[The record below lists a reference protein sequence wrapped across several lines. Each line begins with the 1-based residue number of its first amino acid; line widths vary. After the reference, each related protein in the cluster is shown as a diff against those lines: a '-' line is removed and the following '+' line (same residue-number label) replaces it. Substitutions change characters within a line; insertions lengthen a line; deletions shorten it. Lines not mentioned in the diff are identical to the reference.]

1 MTLADVERK
10 AVKEAGF
17 GICVDV
23 AEQDQGPRGPPQ
35 EEACAWG
42 WGEVSRGGITMYALC
57 LSLKKA
63 EGWMTL
69 CGGLFTEF
77 WHYEQPPHG

>member
-1 MTLADVERK
+1 M
-10 AVKEAGF
+10 KEGL
-17 GICVDV
+17 GICVDA
-23 AEQDQGPRGPPQ
+23 AEQDQGPQVPPQ
-35 EEACAWG
+35 EEA
-42 WGEVSRGGITMYALC
+42 SRGGITMYALC

>member
-10 AVKEAGF
+10 AVKEAGL
-17 GICVDV
+17 GICVDA
-23 AEQDQGPRGPPQ
+23 AEQDQGPRVPHRRKPVPGAG
-35 EEACAWG
+35 E
-42 WGEVSRGGITMYALC
+42 EVSRGGITLYALC

-69 CGGLFTEF
+69 CGRLFTVLAL
-77 WHYEQPPHG
+77 